1 VHHVKANFVEVFV
14 GMLIIQVVIFAGVMV
29 TCGLGAL
36 VATPIM
42 VIAMER
48 FYASNRDGIIAAA
61 DAAGIPRL
69 A

>member
-1 VHHVKANFVEVFV
+1 MEVFV
-14 GMLIIQVVIFAGVMV
+14 GLLIIQVVLMLGVLF

-36 VATPIM
+36 VALPIQ

-48 FYASNRDGIIAAA
+48 FYDSNRDGIIAAA
-61 DAAGIPRL
+61 DAAGITRL